1 MAENWNGLEFI
12 RKNRKSRQYFLIPLM
27 ILESVIQNQIYNIVL
42 VFLWIKFMLNI
53 KYLKICEIYEIYKRI
68 ICVTSTGS
76 DILHATRKLWMKQH
90 WVWN

>member
-42 VFLWIKFMLNI
+42 VFL
-53 KYLKICEIYEIYKRI
+53 
-68 ICVTSTGS
+68 
-76 DILHATRKLWMKQH
+76 
-90 WVWN
+90 